1 MKKPVLISILFIT
14 IALFSAVYLF
24 SITKD
29 VANSDH
35 LSQSKKK
42 SPNKSAT
49 SLKSKTQTL
58 KDKQKKD
65 QSTLKDR
72 RYSKKR
78 SKWKDATDYP
88 HADRLTKYFKRFH
101 RRAPFSLSRKT
112 PTVDLKIGKLFKKT
126 QRDKTF
132 NIREVLVSIN
142 TKTNPKTFVALVN
155 EDTGKIIHRQGRR
168 INEFRN
174 KRNKSKRLRPN

>member
-14 IALFSAVYLF
+14 IALISAVYLF
-24 SITKD
+24 SITKN
-29 VANSDH
+29 VTESDQ

-49 SLKSKTQTL
+49 QLKSKAQTIE
-58 KDKQKKD
+58 DKLKKD

-88 HADRLTKYFKRFH
+88 HSARLTTNFKRFL
-101 RRAPFSLSRKT
+101 RRAPFSLNRKKQ
-112 PTVDLKIGKLFKKT
+112 TVNLKIGKLFKKK
-126 QRDKTF
+126 QRGKTF

-168 INEFRN
+168 INEFRKKKKKYN
-174 KRNKSKRLRPN
+174 RFKHH